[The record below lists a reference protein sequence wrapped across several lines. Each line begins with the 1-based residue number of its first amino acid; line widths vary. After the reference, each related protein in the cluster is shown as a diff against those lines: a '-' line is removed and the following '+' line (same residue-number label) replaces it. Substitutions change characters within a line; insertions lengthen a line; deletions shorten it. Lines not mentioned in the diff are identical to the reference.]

1 MNDIINS
8 NLNSLLD
15 RAEEPEKIIRLV
27 IQEMEDTLVEV
38 RSDAARTI
46 AEKKKQQRRI
56 DRLGDEILE
65 WERKAELAVSKGR
78 EDLARAALAEKNSL
92 ERGLASLTRET
103 EELEVQLSKLNEDI
117 GNLQNKL
124 DDAKARQKTLAMK
137 HDTVARRLQTR
148 EKLHDRRIDDA
159 LSRFDDLER
168 KKTRQDKIQY
178 RRDNKCQSKPRNSVS
193 VSQNNKQKHS
203 SHAQKYIHSC
213 LRQQFQFQSCS
224 TCIASD

>member
-1 MNDIINS
+1 MGIFSRMNDIINS
-8 NLNSLLD
+8 NLNALLD

-92 ERGLASLTRET
+92 ERGLASLTREM
-103 EELEVQLSKLNEDI
+103 EELEQQLSKLNEDI
-117 GNLQNKL
+117 GNLQDKL
-124 DDAKARQKTLAMK
+124 DDAKARQKALAMK

-168 KKTRQDKIQY
+168 KMDTAEGQVDAFDLGRARSLQEEFAELEAQEKIDEELAKIRARIEDKQ
-178 RRDNKCQSKPRNSVS
+178 
-193 VSQNNKQKHS
+193 
-203 SHAQKYIHSC
+203 
-213 LRQQFQFQSCS
+213 
-224 TCIASD
+224 

>member
-1 MNDIINS
+1 MGIFSRMNDIINS
-8 NLNSLLD
+8 NLNALLD

-92 ERGLASLTRET
+92 ERGLASLTREM

-124 DDAKARQKTLAMK
+124 DDAKARQKALAMK

-168 KKTRQDKIQY
+168 KMDTAEGRVDAFDLGRARSLQEEFAELEAKEKIDEELAKLRARIQDKQ
-178 RRDNKCQSKPRNSVS
+178 
-193 VSQNNKQKHS
+193 
-203 SHAQKYIHSC
+203 
-213 LRQQFQFQSCS
+213 
-224 TCIASD
+224 

>member
-1 MNDIINS
+1 MGIFSRMNDIINS

-168 KKTRQDKIQY
+168 KMDTAEGRVDAFDLGRARSLQEEFAELEAREKIDEELAKIRARIQDKE
-178 RRDNKCQSKPRNSVS
+178 
-193 VSQNNKQKHS
+193 
-203 SHAQKYIHSC
+203 
-213 LRQQFQFQSCS
+213 
-224 TCIASD
+224 

>member
-1 MNDIINS
+1 MGIFSRMNDIINS

-56 DRLGDEILE
+56 DRLSDEIVE

-78 EDLARAALAEKNSL
+78 EDLARAALAEKSSL
-92 ERGLASLTRET
+92 ERGLLSLTRDM

-117 GNLQNKL
+117 GSLQKKL
-124 DDAKARQKTLAMK
+124 DDAKARQKTLTMK
-137 HDTVARRLQTR
+137 HDAVTRRLQTR

-159 LSRFDDLER
+159 MSRFDDLER
-168 KKTRQDKIQY
+168 KMDNVEGRVDAYDLGRSKTLQEEFAELEAQDKIDEELAKIKE
-178 RRDNKCQSKPRNSVS
+178 RMKND
-193 VSQNNKQKHS
+193 
-203 SHAQKYIHSC
+203 
-213 LRQQFQFQSCS
+213 
-224 TCIASD
+224 

>member
-1 MNDIINS
+1 MGIFSRMNDIINS
-8 NLNSLLD
+8 NLNALLD

-78 EDLARAALAEKNSL
+78 EDLARAALAEKNGL
-92 ERGLASLTRET
+92 ERGLASLTREM

-124 DDAKARQKTLAMK
+124 DDAKARQKALAMK

-168 KKTRQDKIQY
+168 KMDTAEGRVDAFDLGRARSLQEEFAELEAKEKIDEELAKLRARIQDKQ
-178 RRDNKCQSKPRNSVS
+178 
-193 VSQNNKQKHS
+193 
-203 SHAQKYIHSC
+203 
-213 LRQQFQFQSCS
+213 
-224 TCIASD
+224 

>member
-1 MNDIINS
+1 MGIFSRMNDIINS

-56 DRLGDEILE
+56 DRLSDEIVE

-78 EDLARAALAEKNSL
+78 EDLARAALAEKSSL
-92 ERGLASLTRET
+92 ERGLLSLTRDM

-117 GNLQNKL
+117 GNLQKKL
-124 DDAKARQKTLAMK
+124 DDAKARQKTLTMK
-137 HDTVARRLQTR
+137 HDAVTRRLQTR

-159 LSRFDDLER
+159 MSRFDDLER
-168 KKTRQDKIQY
+168 KMDNVEGRVDAYDLGRSKTLQEEFAELEAQDKIDEELAKIKE
-178 RRDNKCQSKPRNSVS
+178 RMKND
-193 VSQNNKQKHS
+193 
-203 SHAQKYIHSC
+203 
-213 LRQQFQFQSCS
+213 
-224 TCIASD
+224 